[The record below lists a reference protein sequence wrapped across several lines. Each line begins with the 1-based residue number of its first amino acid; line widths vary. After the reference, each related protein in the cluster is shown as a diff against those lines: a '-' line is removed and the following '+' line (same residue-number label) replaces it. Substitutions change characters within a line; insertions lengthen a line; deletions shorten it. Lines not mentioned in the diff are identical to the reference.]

1 MIARRHALIG
11 AALMALAAG
20 PAFAAPAAEP
30 GDMSLGNPNARVKV
44 VEYASLSCPHCAHFN
59 DDVFPAFKAKYV
71 DTGRVYYTLKEVLT
85 APQQVAA
92 AGFILARCAGPAK
105 YFDVVDSV
113 FKSQPSWKPDNIREV
128 LFGVAKANGVDEAKA
143 EACLKDQAATTALN
157 GRMARIA
164 NDGVEGTPSFFIN
177 GKKFMEGVPTFEQL
191 DAAVAA
197 ATK

>member
-1 MIARRHALIG
+1 MIVRRHALIG

-105 YFDVVDSV
+105 YFDVVDGV

-197 ATK
+197 AAK

>member
-1 MIARRHALIG
+1 MIVRRHALIG

-143 EACLKDQAATTALN
+143 EACLKDQTATTALN

-197 ATK
+197 AAK

>member
-1 MIARRHALIG
+1 MIVRRHALIG

-30 GDMSLGNPNARVKV
+30 GDMSLGNPNARVTV

-105 YFDVVDSV
+105 YFDVVDGV

-143 EACLKDQAATTALN
+143 GACLKDQTATTALN

-197 ATK
+197 AAK

>member
-1 MIARRHALIG
+1 
-11 AALMALAAG
+11 
-20 PAFAAPAAEP
+20 
-30 GDMSLGNPNARVKV
+30 
-44 VEYASLSCPHCAHFN
+44 
-59 DDVFPAFKAKYV
+59 
-71 DTGRVYYTLKEVLT
+71 VLT

-105 YFDVVDSV
+105 YFDVVDGV
-113 FKSQPSWKPDNIREV
+113 FKSQLSWKPDNIREV

-197 ATK
+197 AAK

>member
-1 MIARRHALIG
+1 MIVRRHALIG

-105 YFDVVDSV
+105 YFDVVDGV

>member
-1 MIARRHALIG
+1 MIVRRHALIG

-105 YFDVVDSV
+105 YFDVVDGV
-113 FKSQPSWKPDNIREV
+113 FKSQLSWKPDNIREV

-197 ATK
+197 AAK

>member
-1 MIARRHALIG
+1 MIARRHILIG
-11 AALMALAAG
+11 AALLALAAG

-30 GDMSLGNPNARVKV
+30 GDMSLGNPNAKVKV

-59 DDVFPAFKAKYV
+59 DDIFPAFKAKYV
-71 DTGRVYYTLKEVLT
+71 DTGKVYYTLKEVLT

-92 AGFILARCAGPAK
+92 AGYILARCAGPAK
-105 YFDVVDSV
+105 YFDVVDGV
-113 FKSQPSWKPDNIREV
+113 FKSQPNWKPDNIREV

-143 EACLKDQAATTALN
+143 EACLKDPAATTALN
-157 GRMARIA
+157 GRMTRIA
-164 NDGVEGTPSFFIN
+164 NDGVEGTPAFFID

-197 ATK
+197 AGK

>member
-1 MIARRHALIG
+1 MIVRRHALIG

-30 GDMSLGNPNARVKV
+30 GDMSLGNPNARVTV

-92 AGFILARCAGPAK
+92 AAVHSSACASSG
-105 YFDVVDSV
+105 
-113 FKSQPSWKPDNIREV
+113 FKSFVEPTE
-128 LFGVAKANGVDEAKA
+128 F
-143 EACLKDQAATTALN
+143 
-157 GRMARIA
+157 RIEPA
-164 NDGVEGTPSFFIN
+164 
-177 GKKFMEGVPTFEQL
+177 
-191 DAAVAA
+191 
-197 ATK
+197 

>member
-1 MIARRHALIG
+1 MIVRRHALIG

-105 YFDVVDSV
+105 YFDVVDGV
-113 FKSQPSWKPDNIREV
+113 FKSQLSWKPDNIREV

-197 ATK
+197 AGK